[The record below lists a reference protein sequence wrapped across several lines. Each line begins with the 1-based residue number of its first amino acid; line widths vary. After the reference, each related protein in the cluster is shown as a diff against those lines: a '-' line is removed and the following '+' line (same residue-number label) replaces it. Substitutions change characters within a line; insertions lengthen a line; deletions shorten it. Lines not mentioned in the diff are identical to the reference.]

1 MYATSLPS
9 ALLLGMGTHG
19 DASTSARSR
28 GGGDDTLS
36 RVVSP
41 DLEVWDLLIMMSKG
55 SDSGI

>member
-1 MYATSLPS
+1 M
-9 ALLLGMGTHG
+9 GMPVPVL
-19 DASTSARSR
+19 APE
-28 GGGDDTLS
+28 GGDDTLS